1 MEYTKLE
8 TYTTDEAEEN
18 IKNALLT
25 GFGYINMAFEDTI
38 YPRDIEF
45 VVQQAPGIE
54 TVTVTDLYEFGSS
67 TALTTLS
74 GGPDEIFRFLEENVN
89 LSEI

>member
-1 MEYTKLE
+1 
-8 TYTTDEAEEN
+8 
-18 IKNALLT
+18 
-25 GFGYINMAFEDTI
+25 MAFEDTT

-54 TVTVTDLYEFGSS
+54 TVTVTALFEFGAGSS
-67 TALTTLS
+67 LTTLI
-74 GGPDEIFRFLEENVN
+74 GEPDEIFRFLVENVN